1 VKSERENEEGR
12 VSMNGIHDLGGMQDM
27 GSLSIEANEPVF
39 HEDWERG
46 VLGVNAMLTLSGV
59 YTVHEMRFAM
69 EQISPLEYL
78 GSPYY
83 LRWLDAFERILVEKG
98 LVTREELASGRAS
111 RPLPQDG
118 RSGGPSPMNT
128 PPTEPLRFKDG
139 DRVRAKNIHPRT
151 HTRLPRYVR
160 GRVGTVTACRP
171 GAFAVADS
179 LAQGKR
185 TDLQHVYS
193 VRFEGSELWGPDA
206 GPKDAV
212 YIDLYESYVEAA

>member
-1 VKSERENEEGR
+1 
-12 VSMNGIHDLGGMQDM
+12 MNGIHDLGGMQDM
-27 GSLSIEANEPVF
+27 GALSVEANEPVF
-39 HEDWERG
+39 HE
-46 VLGVNAMLTLSGV
+46 
-59 YTVHEMRFAM
+59 
-69 EQISPLEYL
+69 QIPPLEYL

-83 LRWLDAFERILVEKG
+83 LRWLDGFERVLVEKG
-98 LVTREELASGRAS
+98 LVTPDELASGRAS
-111 RPLPQDG
+111 RPLPQDR
-118 RSGGPSPMNT
+118 RSGGPSPVNT
-128 PPTEPLRFKDG
+128 PPPGPPRFKDG

-160 GRVGTVTACRP
+160 GRIGTVAACL

-179 LAQGKR
+179 LAQGKS

-193 VRFEGSELWGPDA
+193 VRFEGSDLWGPDA